1 MIVRVRLPR
10 GVRWA
15 MLAAAGAT
23 LVVLLFLVA
32 PRWFA
37 PAPVAPRPEVTST
50 VTRTIRATLYYVS
63 PEGTSLVPIDREV
76 PFAEGPVEQA
86 KRIVEAQVAPPP
98 PGHLSAV
105 PPGTSLRALYIGESR
120 EAYVDLTREIASG
133 HPGGSLNEALT
144 VYTIVG
150 VLTTN
155 LPAIASVHLLVDGHE
170 VDTLAGH
177 IDLRRPIRP
186 SSEWIAYD
194 TR

>member
-1 MIVRVRLPR
+1 M
-10 GVRWA
+10 
-15 MLAAAGAT
+15 
-23 LVVLLFLVA
+23 
-32 PRWFA
+32 
-37 PAPVAPRPEVTST
+37 
-50 VTRTIRATLYYVS
+50 
-63 PEGTSLVPIDREV
+63 
-76 PFAEGPVEQA
+76 
-86 KRIVEAQVAPPP
+86 APPP
-98 PGHLSAV
+98 ADLLSAV
-105 PPGTSLRALYIGESR
+105 PAGTALRALYLLDGG
-120 EAYVDLTREIASG
+120 EAYVDLTREFAAA

-186 SSEWIAYD
+186 SSEWITYD